1 VLELLFDSLL
11 EVLSPLDHLPLLVVL
26 LPAKEDSALLVL
38 SVLAEPVLKHELRV
52 LLEVAILTKPIEG
65 LMLEQLYAKERLALA
80 SPEGHALAPRVEI
93 LALLCL
99 ESEALFELLD
109 FVLLDAEERV
119 AASSLR
125 IDRLGLVLHHMALAL
140 HELTKRLAAEIDY
153 QGV

>member
-1 VLELLFDSLL
+1 M
-11 EVLSPLDHLPLLVVL
+11 
-26 LPAKEDSALLVL
+26 
-38 SVLAEPVLKHELRV
+38 LKHELRV
-52 LLEVAILTKPIEG
+52 LLEVAVLAKPIEG

-93 LALLCL
+93 LALLRL

-109 FVLLDAEERV
+109 LVLLHAEERV

-125 IDRLGLVLHHMALAL
+125 IDRLGLVLHHMTLAL
-140 HELTKRLAAEIDY
+140 HELTERLAAEVDY